1 MAGWK
6 KSRSANAWTFSAGDP
21 RKEGPPTE
29 FIWQV
34 PDAVWALDEK
44 TRKKWFAQFDL
55 SNDFCTLEDRWFLRG
70 ALELPYPDRPGGW
83 RWVLWSEVSQS
94 VIEKYAE
101 LEDVDASNEP
111 RMPGKLA
118 CTVPLHPD
126 SIGQPVEIQ
135 FGPPDLRPS
144 FFLPADSTHP
154 LALEQRNGIDE
165 HRYHEIVAAVT
176 GKS

>member
-1 MAGWK
+1 M
-6 KSRSANAWTFSAGDP
+6 
-21 RKEGPPTE
+21 
-29 FIWQV
+29 
-34 PDAVWALDEK
+34 
-44 TRKKWFAQFDL
+44 
-55 SNDFCTLEDRWFLRG
+55 
-70 ALELPYPDRPGGW
+70 
-83 RWVLWSEVSQS
+83 LWSEVSQS
-94 VIEKYAE
+94 VIEKFAE
-101 LEDVDASNEP
+101 LEDVDGSNEP

-154 LALEQRNGIDE
+154 LALQQRNGIDE

-176 GKS
+176 G